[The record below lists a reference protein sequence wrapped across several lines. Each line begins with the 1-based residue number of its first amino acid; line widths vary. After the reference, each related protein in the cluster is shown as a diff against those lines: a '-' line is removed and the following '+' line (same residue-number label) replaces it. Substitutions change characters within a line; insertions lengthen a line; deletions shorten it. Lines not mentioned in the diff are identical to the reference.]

1 MGYKNYLSTL
11 KFIDVC
17 LGNSSSGLLE
27 VPTFKKIT
35 INIGD
40 RQKDRIKAPSVFD
53 VRPKANLII
62 KTIKEIDKKKFK
74 DLLKKTVN
82 PYGGGGASKKTYQII
97 KKLNLENSLSNKFF
111 YFYYEKKN

>member
-1 MGYKNYLSTL
+1 M
-11 KFIDVC
+11 
-17 LGNSSSGLLE
+17 
-27 VPTFKKIT
+27 
-35 INIGD
+35 
-40 RQKDRIKAPSVFD
+40 
-53 VRPKANLII
+53 II

-111 YFYYEKKN
+111 DLDYEKKTYFVLKERRHNFSKMSSYKSFCNLIVNTSVSCI